1 MHSLDSGFHS
11 LDSGFQYLNSGF
23 QIGCGFWIPGNW
35 PRIRIPPMFGFWI
48 AKLLK
53 VGFWI
58 TVHGASRK
66 ITYFATYFFSSA
78 KGQSSA
84 SLI

>member
-1 MHSLDSGFHS
+1 
-11 LDSGFQYLNSGF
+11 
-23 QIGCGFWIPGNW
+23 
-35 PRIRIPPMFGFWI
+35 MFGFWI

-66 ITYFATYFFSSA
+66 ITYFATYFFPSA

-84 SLI
+84 SLL

>member
-1 MHSLDSGFHS
+1 
-11 LDSGFQYLNSGF
+11 
-23 QIGCGFWIPGNW
+23 
-35 PRIRIPPMFGFWI
+35 MFGFWI

-66 ITYFATYFFSSA
+66 ITYFATYFSQVPKVKVVLHFF
-78 KGQSSA
+78 KLF
-84 SLI
+84 LICFAMEVLF